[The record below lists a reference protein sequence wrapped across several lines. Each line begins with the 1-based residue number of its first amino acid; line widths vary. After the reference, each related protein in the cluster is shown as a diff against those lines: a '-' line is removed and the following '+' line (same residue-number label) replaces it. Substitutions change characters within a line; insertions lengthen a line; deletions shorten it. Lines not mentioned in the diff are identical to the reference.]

1 MSHNTQNMDF
11 AGGEEKQVWNVYSQK
26 QSQLN
31 SLLIT
36 RCIEI
41 YTQKMFSLSRNM
53 LNYVLEAIK
62 NAPLTWFS
70 LFKYFLL
77 FVVYYIFNIL

>member
-1 MSHNTQNMDF
+1 MNMSHNTQNMDF

-31 SLLIT
+31 SLLINI
-36 RCIEI
+36 CVEI
-41 YTQKMFSLSRNM
+41 YTQKIFSLSRNM

-62 NAPLTWFS
+62 NAPLTRFS
-70 LFKYFLL
+70 LFKY
-77 FVVYYIFNIL
+77 IFIIFSILYF

>member
-1 MSHNTQNMDF
+1 MNMSHNTQNMDF

-41 YTQKMFSLSRNM
+41 YTQKIFSFSRNM
-53 LNYVLEAIK
+53 LNYVLEAIEK
-62 NAPLTWFS
+62 CTIDLIF
-70 LFKYFLL
+70 
-77 FVVYYIFNIL
+77 FV

>member
-1 MSHNTQNMDF
+1 MNMSHNTQNMDF

-31 SLLIT
+31 NLLIT
-36 RCIEI
+36 ICVEI
-41 YTQKMFSLSRNM
+41 YTQKMFSLSRNI

-62 NAPLTWFS
+62 NAPLTRFS
-70 LFKYFLL
+70 LFKYVFI
-77 FVVYYIFNIL
+77 IFSILYF